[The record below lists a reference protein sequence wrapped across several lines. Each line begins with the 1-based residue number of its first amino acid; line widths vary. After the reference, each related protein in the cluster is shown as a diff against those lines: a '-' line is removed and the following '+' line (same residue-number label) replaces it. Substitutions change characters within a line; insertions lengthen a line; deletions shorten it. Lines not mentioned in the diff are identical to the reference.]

1 MVPYRT
7 LVAAGLYLAISTAAA
22 SAADPIAYGKHLA
35 GECTSCHKADGQDKG
50 IPSITG
56 WDVAEFVETMKYYQS
71 GSRPNP
77 AMQSV
82 AQSLDD
88 DQMQALAAYFAT
100 LPKPPKA
107 AATKN

>member
-1 MVPYRT
+1 MPSVIVLCMT
-7 LVAAGLYLAISTAAA
+7 LAIAVIVAVAPAAH
-22 SAADPIAYGKHLA
+22 AADLMAYGRHLA

-56 WDVAEFVETMKYYQS
+56 WDPAEFVETLKYYQS
-71 GSRPNP
+71 GARPNP

-88 DQMQALAAYFAT
+88 QQLQALAAYFGS
-100 LPKPPKA
+100 LPKPARASPK
-107 AATKN
+107 